1 MERAD
6 RPPPPWKNRCVMN
19 AVYRTDQ
26 WIFRKWLS
34 AAAPVAQHG
43 KMKLNLFQMSVVSRV
58 CWAPGWHF
66 QDVPSAW
73 MAAVFWKFI
82 SRWEAPKNCTVKSIS
97 CSLTGSNVTAL
108 SAWLLSGSK
117 INTSAAQGTFEMGSG
132 DLCVTVPANKYW
144 YYCCCRC

>member
-6 RPPPPWKNRCVMN
+6 RPPPWKNRCVMN

-26 WIFRKWLS
+26 WIHNFFRKWLS
-34 AAAPVAQHG
+34 AAALGAQHG
-43 KMKLNLFQMSVVSRV
+43 KMKLNLYQTSVVSRV
-58 CWAPGWHF
+58 CWAPGGHF

-82 SRWEAPKNCTVKSIS
+82 SLWEAPKNCTVKSIS

-108 SAWLLSGSK
+108 SAWLLSSQNLSQQDKHQGSSRN
-117 INTSAAQGTFEMGSG
+117 IWSG
-132 DLCVTVPANKYW
+132 QQWFMCHRAS
-144 YYCCCRC
+144 